1 MFAATAADVREV
13 IAGGRHIVADGCHL
27 LADDLPGQLAA
38 AIAELT

>member
-1 MFAATAADVREV
+1 V